1 MTFVELVKDISRR
14 FGVPYAKAREII
26 DAYND
31 AVVSSLLA
39 DGRSFAIPGIG
50 RLSVKVRGERNGVNP
65 RTGEKVVIPERKTVS
80 FACSAGLKD
89 SLNGK

>member
-14 FGVPYAKAREII
+14 IGVPYAKAREII

-31 AVVSSLLA
+31 AIVSSLRT
-39 DGRSFAIPGIG
+39 DGKSFAVPGIG

-80 FACSAGLKD
+80 FACSASLKD